1 METCQLCHAP
11 VDSVARFPASQIR
24 CAIEAGLRPVT
35 PADDAGTSGPKDT
48 LLNTWVRVA
57 MTQSTDWL
65 FCASCAARSESY
77 LELAGFWRG
86 TLYAV
91 RNPDH
96 SETECLELPLDLPPG
111 TKYWTYEVTGL
122 MPYPL
127 PRGVVTEPAA
137 RAKQLRAQGFT
148 FRNTTPL
155 GGHIVSA
162 SSGRTGA
169 ERATPPRSNARG
181 VTDDPARGRV
191 WQRLTRW
198 LTG

>member
-1 METCQLCHAP
+1 METCQLCRAS

-24 CAIEAGLRPVT
+24 RAVEAGLRPLT
-35 PADDAGTSGPKDT
+35 TADDAGTPRPNDT
-48 LLNTWVRVA
+48 LLNTWVRAA
-57 MTQSTDWL
+57 MTQSADWL

-96 SETECLELPLDLPPG
+96 TETECLELPNDLPPG

-127 PRGVVTEPAA
+127 PRSVVTEPAA
-137 RAKQLRAQGFT
+137 RAKQLRAHGFT

-155 GGHIVSA
+155 GGHIVGA
-162 SSGRTGA
+162 SSRMPGVETA
-169 ERATPPRSNARG
+169 AKSQSNARAA
-181 VTDDPARGRV
+181 TDDPAGGRV
-191 WQRLTRW
+191 WQRFTRW